1 MVFLAGQSLP
11 RQIAAIGMDALCAVV
26 NRNELLPPFSMRRLI
41 GEQGWQLRSADFQRQ
56 GQHFVEKLSQ
66 DVGLTQDTRL
76 LDLGSGCGRIAIPL
90 TRILGPSGLYVG
102 LEPNRAMV
110 RWCERRIASAY
121 QNFEFLN
128 CDLYSELYNPNGTI
142 RPETLSFPFANS
154 LFDIVV
160 ATSLFTH
167 LTPNATCN
175 YFRECARVL
184 KRRGRM
190 FATFFLLDNGT
201 QSPTGL
207 DFRHQ
212 LGEMAKVTDPA
223 LPERA
228 IAYAVDWVLGV
239 AASHGIQL
247 VPPVRWG
254 GWTGRKPEYSFQDVL
269 ILEKQSQ

>member
-1 MVFLAGQSLP
+1 MVFLPGQSVP
-11 RQIAAIGMDALCAVV
+11 KQVAAIAMDVLGVVV
-26 NRNELLPPFSMRRLI
+26 NRSELLPPYSMRRLI
-41 GEQGWQLRSADFQRQ
+41 GEPDWHLRGESFRSQGR
-56 GQHFVEKLSQ
+56 HFTEKLSQ
-66 DVGLTQDTRL
+66 DVGLALNTRL

-90 TRILGPSGLYVG
+90 TKILGPSGLYAG
-102 LEPNRAMV
+102 LEPNKAMV

-128 CDLYSELYNPNGTI
+128 CDLYSELYNPKGTI
-142 RPETLSFPFANS
+142 KPQTFSFPFAHS

-160 ATSLFTH
+160 ATSVFTH
-167 LTPNATCN
+167 LTPDATYN

-184 KRRGRM
+184 RDGGRM

-207 DFRHQ
+207 DFRHP

-228 IAYAVDWVLGV
+228 IAYSVDWVLGV
-239 AASHGIQL
+239 AASYGIRM

-269 ILEKQSQ
+269 ILEKQPQ